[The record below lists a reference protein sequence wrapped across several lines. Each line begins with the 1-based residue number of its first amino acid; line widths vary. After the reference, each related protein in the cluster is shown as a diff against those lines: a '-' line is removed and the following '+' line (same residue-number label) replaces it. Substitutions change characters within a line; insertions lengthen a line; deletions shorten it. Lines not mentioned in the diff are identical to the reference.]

1 MFIIIRMDISGNFD
15 EIMLQYNKNISD
27 YNDNIRLY
35 LNIVAN
41 NQRQQAFNMNQRRDH
56 TEYMYRTVPI
66 TQSIFSPLLRNRQ
79 NVLQDVVVRPSQQQ
93 IVTATELVIFD
104 ENIQNNNTNC
114 PITLEPFLHGEEIYR
129 IRHCSHLFKKNALYD
144 WFRRNVRCPVCRYD
158 IRDYV
163 AQEQDQE
170 SPENQD
176 DNASEYD
183 EIVDELLNE
192 TIGHRQPLPILSV
205 TRERQPSIQSNFT
218 RNLTSAIRS
227 FVNNELSNLPTD
239 LNSVA
244 SELLYTFDIPIS
256 FDISGNVRI

>member
-1 MFIIIRMDISGNFD
+1 
-15 EIMLQYNKNISD
+15 
-27 YNDNIRLY
+27 
-35 LNIVAN
+35 V
-41 NQRQQAFNMNQRRDH
+41 
-56 TEYMYRTVPI
+56 YRTVPI

-79 NVLQDVVVRPSQQQ
+79 NVLQDLVVRPSQEQ
-93 IVTATELVIFD
+93 IVNATELIVFN
-104 ENIQNNNTNC
+104 ENTQNNNTNC
-114 PITLEPFLHGEEIYR
+114 PITLEPFLHSEEICR

-163 AQEQDQE
+163 AGEQEQEEQE

-176 DNASEYD
+176 DIASEYD

-192 TIGHRQPLPILSV
+192 TIGHRQPLPILSAR
-205 TRERQPSIQSNFT
+205 RERQPSIQSNFT
-218 RNLTSAIRS
+218 RILTSAIRN

-244 SELLYTFDIPIS
+244 SELLYTFDIPLS
-256 FDISGNVRI
+256 FDISGNARI